1 MKRLRK
7 FLSMTPS
14 DRVLLIN
21 ALLLLGAIRL
31 GLKLLPFQTLRR
43 LLARIDQ
50 PIRTLQEVEK
60 ASVDNVAWAVMV
72 ASHYIPGARCLA
84 QALATQVLL
93 ERRGYPTQLRIG
105 FTRDKGGQM
114 SAHAWVESEGRVAI
128 GGTGNMTS
136 YIPVPLQEVESD
148 QSGSWHLFN

>member
-1 MKRLRK
+1 M
-7 FLSMTPS
+7 
-14 DRVLLIN
+14 
-21 ALLLLGAIRL
+21 

-43 LLARIDQ
+43 LLPRMAQ
-50 PIRTLQEVEK
+50 PIKTLQEVEK
-60 ASVDNVAWAVMV
+60 ASVDKVAWAVMV

-93 ERRGYPTQLRIG
+93 EWRGYPTQLRIG

-128 GGTGNMTS
+128 GGTGSMAHY
-136 YIPVPLQEVESD
+136 YIVLPIQGEEGCEPNR
-148 QSGSWHLFN
+148 WHLFS